1 MINAM
6 EQIKTKSKESE
17 EKIPK
22 TETSDIGVE
31 FITGGEKM
39 RMDEEK
45 ERESHARE
53 SFKLSA
59 ETEKASVDILKENSD
74 KILRDLAEEYY
85 NENEDLIKQ
94 ECKVYSKDISREAKY
109 DIVRNLGV
117 FDQLKNKKGNWTEES
132 FEKFALAEG
141 YDELRAQLKSSK
153 TNIETPALIL
163 NSLEI
168 SKKEIQKNLDKI
180 DMGSEEFYYALNGKA
195 RTEALKKCNKIFL
208 TQIELVEKIYGG
220 SLLGDKDKEILSK
233 FGYAGQGFRDVRA
246 IIKENE
252 QDVLK
257 EVKEKV
263 FGKDW
268 NGLSDAE
275 KAKYNNNFDSF
286 VKSNTEK
293 QSDKTAKKYGIDER
307 AVLALVSDGYLP
319 ENFEKRRKS
328 FRWGKKFYVAKGE
341 KGLSEKQFRQFIE
354 NHKESFE
361 KEIAGKA
368 GERAGMEEANA
379 KDLFLGLKE
388 KISKLAFEPE
398 SAQKEM
404 IKSFAELKEKI
415 INEGI
420 EKSFKKEE
428 KTREQLERITK
439 KFEGGKSEAENF
451 VKALVSRKGKGL
463 GELTDG
469 NFDENFDHIKD
480 FMGDFGIPTD
490 GFETMDAGKKGK
502 FKERYNKNAKS
513 KTGFVGFMLDFAES
527 LLSSNK

>member
-22 TETSDIGVE
+22 TETFDIGVE
-31 FITGGEKM
+31 FITAGEKM

>member
-1 MINAM
+1 MISAM

-22 TETSDIGVE
+22 TETFDIGVE
-31 FITGGEKM
+31 FITAGEKM

-59 ETEKASVDILKENSD
+59 ETEKASVDVLKENSD
-74 KILRDLAEEYY
+74 EILRDLAEGYY
-85 NENEDLIKQ
+85 NENEELIKQ
-94 ECKVYSKDISREAKY
+94 ATKVYNKNISREAKY
-109 DIVRNLGV
+109 DIVRQLGV
-117 FDQLKNKKGNWTEES
+117 FDELKNKKGNWTEES

-141 YDELRAQLKSSK
+141 YDELRAQLKSGK

-168 SKKEIQKNLDKI
+168 SKKEIQKKLDKR
-180 DMGSEEFYYALNGKA
+180 DVSSEKLDYALSGEA
-195 RTEALKKCNKIFL
+195 RTEAIKKYNKIFSA
-208 TQIELVEKIYGG
+208 QMELAEKIYGG
-220 SLLGDKDKEILSK
+220 SLLTEDDKKALDN
-233 FGYAGQGFRDVRA
+233 FGYFGQGA
-246 IIKENE
+246 IDAKAI
-252 QDVLK
+252 LK
-257 EVKEKV
+257 EKEQEALKEFKEKI
-263 FGKDW
+263 FGVDW
-268 NGLSDAE
+268 KNLSDAE
-275 KAKYNNNFDSF
+275 KAKYGNNFDNFS
-286 VKSNTEK
+286 KSKIEK
-293 QSDKTAKKYGIDER
+293 QVNETAKKYGIDER

-341 KGLSEKQFRQFIE
+341 KGLSEKQFKQFIE
-354 NHKESFE
+354 NSKEKFE
-361 KEIAGKA
+361 KGIAQKITEKVKLEKIDA
-368 GERAGMEEANA
+368 E
-379 KDLFLGLKE
+379 KLFLGLE
-388 KISKLAFEPE
+388 KKVSKLAFEPE
-398 SAQKEM
+398 SAQEDM
-404 IKSFAELKEKI
+404 IKVFAELREKI

-469 NFDENFDHIKD
+469 DFDENFDHIKD

-502 FKERYNKNAKS
+502 FKERYKKNAKS
-513 KTGFVGFMLDFAES
+513 KAGFVGFMLDFAES
-527 LLSSNK
+527 FLSSNK